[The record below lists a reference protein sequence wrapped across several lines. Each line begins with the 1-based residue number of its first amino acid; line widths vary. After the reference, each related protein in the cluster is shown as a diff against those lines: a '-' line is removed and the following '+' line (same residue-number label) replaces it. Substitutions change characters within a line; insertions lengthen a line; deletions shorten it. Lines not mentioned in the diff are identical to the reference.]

1 MTKRSNEILSSV
13 KQQWIAALR
22 SGEYKQGRWALRTDS
37 GYCCFGVLCDLYAK
51 AHPKACWNDEQN
63 TFLPD
68 SSTPKWSTAEM
79 PPEEVFVWAG
89 NKDGMTGWVVDI
101 DPDKT
106 LTFGVPEYPAKTLTN
121 GEPQHLDTLNDSLL
135 YSFDQ
140 IADIIEEQLIAV

>member
-51 AHPKACWNDEQN
+51 AHPKAYWHDEQN
-63 TFLPD
+63 TFIPD
-68 SSTPKWSTAEM
+68 SSTPKWSAAEL
-79 PPEEVFVWAG
+79 PPEEVFAWSG
-89 NKDGMTGWVVDI
+89 NNYGVSGWVVDI
-101 DPDKT
+101 DP
-106 LTFGVPEYPAKTLTN
+106 AKTPN
-121 GEPQHLDTLNDSLL
+121 SGEPQHLDTLNDTFL

>member
-1 MTKRSNEILSSV
+1 MTKRSNEIFSSV

-79 PPEEVFVWAG
+79 PPDEVFVWAG
-89 NKDGMTGWVVDI
+89 NKYGVTGWTVAVD
-101 DPDKT
+101 DP
-106 LTFGVPEYPAKTLTN
+106 GNPADS
-121 GEPQHLDTLNDSLL
+121 GEPQHLDTLNDSFL
-135 YSFDQ
+135 YSFHQ
-140 IADIIEEQLIAV
+140 IADLIEEQLIAV